1 MRTSTIALAFACLLA
16 SASLPAQPAAPAKFD
31 TEAWKKPTDP
41 FRVAGSI
48 HYVGTADL
56 AAYLITTSE
65 GHILL
70 DGVLT
75 ESAPGLEASIR
86 TLGFK
91 PEDIRVLLISQAHF
105 DHVGSL
111 AHMQRVS
118 RARVEVMK
126 GDDTIVASGGKTDYL
141 FANEP
146 AAHFPPVRVDRVLR
160 DGDTVRVG
168 DVTLTAR
175 HTPGHTPGTTTWLTT
190 VREDG
195 RSYRV
200 VFPGSTTINPGT
212 RLVDRPSYPGIADD
226 FRRSLALLESLEP
239 EIFLAAH
246 ASFFGLAEKRA
257 RMASQGVA
265 AWIDPASYKS
275 LHAAK
280 RAAFEEQLAREK
292 GASK

>member
-1 MRTSTIALAFACLLA
+1 MRTSTTALAFAGLLA
-16 SASLPAQPAAPAKFD
+16 SAFLPAQPAAPVKFN
-31 TEAWKKPTDP
+31 TAAWKKPTDP
-41 FRVAGSI
+41 FRIAGSI

-56 AAYLITTSE
+56 AVYLITTSE

-70 DGVLT
+70 DGVLP

-111 AHMQRVS
+111 AHIS
-118 RARVEVMK
+118 KARVEVMK
-126 GDDTIVASGGKTDYL
+126 GDDTIVASGGATDYL

-146 AAHFPPVRVDRVLR
+146 AAHFPPVRVDRILV

-168 DVTLTAR
+168 DVTMTAR
-175 HTPGHTPGTTTWLTT
+175 HTPGHTPGTTTWLTS
-190 VREDG
+190 VRDGG

-246 ASFFGLAEKRA
+246 AGFFGLAEKRA
-257 RMASQGVA
+257 RMGSQGVA
-265 AWIDPASYKS
+265 AWVDPASYKS

-280 RAAFEEQLAREK
+280 RADFEEQI
-292 GASK
+292 SKESR